1 MKKFGKVACELR
13 MQKEL
18 ATVHL
23 IFHISLLKMCVG
35 DIESIVPLKSVVVK
49 DSISYEEVPVKILD
63 L

>member
-1 MKKFGKVACELR
+1 MKKFDKVACELR
-13 MQKEL
+13 IKKEL

>member
-1 MKKFGKVACELR
+1 MWVRVAIKLAAVCKV
-13 MQKEL
+13 
-18 ATVHL
+18 
-23 IFHISLLKMCVG
+23 FHISLLKMCVG